1 MKESGDNEDLDD
13 FLGVDSDIF
22 GDGAELFDSDED
34 EEVQREKLQSYR
46 EKLKKKQK
54 KKEVV
59 KKPDKK
65 QGPDLM
71 KLLSEKLKANL
82 EGKVKELQEEK

>member
-1 MKESGDNEDLDD
+1 MKDCDDNEDLDD
-13 FLGVDSDIF
+13 FIGVDSEMF
-22 GDGAELFDSDED
+22 GEGAELFDSDED
-34 EEVQREKLQSYR
+34 EEVQREKLQLYR

-54 KKEVV
+54 KKEVL

-71 KLLSEKLKANL
+71 KLLSEKLKTNL
-82 EGKVKELQEEK
+82 EGKIK